1 MQLEDIK
8 KLAIMARIDMDDTEL
23 AEMAKDF
30 DSILAYVD
38 QIKEFSDST
47 DSSPK
52 QGLGET
58 GMPVLFNVMRE
69 DTVTNESG
77 VYTEKILAEMPAI
90 QDGYLKVKQI
100 L

>member
-47 DSSPK
+47 DSSPE

-77 VYTEKILAEMPAI
+77 MYTEKILAEMPTT